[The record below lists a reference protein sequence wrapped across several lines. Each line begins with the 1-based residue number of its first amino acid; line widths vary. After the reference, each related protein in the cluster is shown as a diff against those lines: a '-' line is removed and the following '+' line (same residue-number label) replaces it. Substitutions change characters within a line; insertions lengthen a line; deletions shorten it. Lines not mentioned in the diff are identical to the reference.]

1 VLNGAVAAGA
11 VDDQKYFMFAKN
23 RDSFRL
29 VHETASFPR
38 QLVGYR
44 ADFPA
49 KLVTRVKEV
58 LLNMHQSEEGGKVL
72 RDFES
77 TTKFDEIPVQAIDLM
92 AGLKK
97 YIDAE
102 LKLQR

>member
-1 VLNGAVAAGA
+1 
-11 VDDQKYFMFAKN
+11 
-23 RDSFRL
+23 
-29 VHETASFPR
+29 
-38 QLVGYR
+38 
-44 ADFPA
+44 
-49 KLVTRVKEV
+49 VTRVKEV